1 MKREAYASLFCRHHT
16 SMKYTLR
23 PYQQEAVDRTVAHFR
38 KTNDAALIVLPT
50 GAGKSLVIAE
60 LARIARQKILV
71 LAHVK
76 ELVEQNAQKYASFG
90 FKASIFSAG
99 LKQKSLS
106 EQVTFASVQSL
117 ARNTAQLDEAYSL
130 LIIDECH
137 RVSGDDKSQYGQV
150 ISSLKKQNPKLKV
163 LGLTATPFRMGM
175 GWVYHHHY
183 HGFVRGEQTAPFKKC
198 IFELPLRYMIKHGF
212 LTPPHEIDA
221 AINHYDFASLPSDS
235 FGRYSVENMN
245 ALLKDSTRATKAIIK
260 QVIDYS
266 ENRHGVMIFA
276 ATVMHAKEIAGY
288 LPAEQTALI
297 TGETDN
303 NERDQIIT
311 QFKQKQLKFLV
322 NVSVLTTGFDAPHVD
337 YIAILRP
344 TESVSLYQ
352 QIVGRGL
359 RLSEGKKDC
368 LVIDY
373 AGNGFDLFYPE
384 VGSKKGQSDNE
395 PVQVLCP
402 GCGFANIF
410 WGKTDDSGKVIEHF
424 GRRCQGLLDD
434 GDTQEQCDY
443 RFRFKECEQCGEQ
456 NDIAARQCQSCGAM
470 MADPDDKLRE
480 ALNLKD
486 ALVLRCSGLLAKA
499 LPNGLLKIS
508 YFDEDGASCDELFNL
523 ANDTGRFIFNK
534 QFKRHKEGAGSKKW
548 QTAEQV
554 ESAQHLLV
562 APDFVIARKNKKYG
576 WKVAEKL
583 FDYEGSFRK
592 ANQLSH

>member
-1 MKREAYASLFCRHHT
+1 
-16 SMKYTLR
+16 MKYTLR
-23 PYQQEAVDRTVAHFR
+23 PYQNEAVQRTVAHFR
-38 KTNDAALIVLPT
+38 QSDDAALIVLPT

-60 LARIARQKILV
+60 LARIAKQKIIV

-76 ELVEQNAQKYASFG
+76 ELVEQNAEKYISFG

-99 LKQKSLS
+99 LKQKSLT

-117 ARNTAQLDEAYSL
+117 ARNTARLTDSYSL

-137 RVSGDDKSQYGQV
+137 RVSGDENSQYGQV
-150 ISSLKKQNPKLKV
+150 IARLKKQNPNLKV

-183 HGFVRGEQTAPFKKC
+183 HGFVRGDNKAPFKKC
-198 IFELPLRYMIKHGF
+198 IFELPLRYMIKMGY
-212 LTPPHEIDA
+212 LTPPNEVDA
-221 AINHYDFASLPSDS
+221 AISHYDFSSLPSDS
-235 FGRYSVENMN
+235 YGRYSIDNMN
-245 ALLKDSTRATKAIIK
+245 ALLKENTRATKAIIK
-260 QVIDYS
+260 QVIEYS
-266 ENRHGVMIFA
+266 EHRHGVMIFA

-288 LPAEQTALI
+288 LPNKSTALI
-297 TGETDN
+297 TADTDN
-303 NERDQIIT
+303 NERDKIIR
-311 QFKQKQLKFLV
+311 QFKAKHIKFLV

-373 AGNGFDLFYPE
+373 AGNGFDLFFPE
-384 VGSKKGQSDNE
+384 VGSKKAQSDNE

-410 WGKTDDSGKVIEHF
+410 CGKTDSEGKVIEHF
-424 GRRCQGLLDD
+424 GRRCQGLLEDD
-434 GDTQEQCDY
+434 QDQQAQCDY
-443 RFRFKECEQCGEQ
+443 RFRFKECEHCGEQ
-456 NDIAARQCQSCGAM
+456 NDIAARQCQSCEAI

-486 ALVLRCSGLLAKA
+486 ALVLRCSGLSAQLIA
-499 LPNGLLKIS
+499 NGLLKIS
-508 YFDEDGASCDELFNL
+508 YFDEDGTSCDEVFNL
-523 ANDTGRFIFNK
+523 LNDTGRFVFNK
-534 QFKRHKEGAGSKKW
+534 QFSKRAHTPINW
-548 QTAEQV
+548 QSAEQV
-554 ESAQHLLV
+554 VTQQQLLQ
-562 APDFVIARKNKKYG
+562 APDFVIARKNKNYG
-576 WKVAEKL
+576 WKVAEKI
-583 FDYEGSFRK
+583 FDYQGSYRK
-592 ANQLSH
+592 ANQLN

>member
-1 MKREAYASLFCRHHT
+1 
-16 SMKYTLR
+16 MKYTLR

-150 ISSLKKQNPKLKV
+150 ISALKKQNSQLKV

-183 HGFVRGEQTAPFKKC
+183 HGFVRGEQSAPFKKC
-198 IFELPLRYMIKHGF
+198 IFELPLRYMIKHGY

-221 AINHYDFASLPSDS
+221 AISHYDFASLPSDS

-276 ATVMHAKEIAGY
+276 ATVMHAKEIVGY

-311 QFKQKQLKFLV
+311 LFKQKQLKFLV

-373 AGNGFDLFYPE
+373 AGNGFDLLYPE

-486 ALVLRCSGLLAKA
+486 ALVLRCSGVSAKA

-508 YFDEDGASCDELFNL
+508 YFDEDGASCDEIFNL

-534 QFKRHKEGAGSKKW
+534 QFQRHKEGAASKKW